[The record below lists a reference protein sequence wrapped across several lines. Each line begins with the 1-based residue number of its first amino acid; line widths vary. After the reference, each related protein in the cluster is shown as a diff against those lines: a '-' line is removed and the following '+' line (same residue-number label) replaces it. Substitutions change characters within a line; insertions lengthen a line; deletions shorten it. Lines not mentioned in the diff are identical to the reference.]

1 MATKPKPLLRPFE
14 TVFPEL
20 DSSFGEAP
28 RETGEQ
34 ALARA
39 DEGERATAEF
49 DALFAK
55 LFSDGKEEDVLLV
68 KSAADPL
75 QIFATAAEPPVRQLA
90 KRAGSKSD
98 TDGGV
103 NRAQG
108 YGWRFETDPE
118 TGEEVVKGFVL

>member
-39 DEGERATAEF
+39 DEGERATAEL
-49 DALFAK
+49 DAVFAK
-55 LFSDGKEEDVLLV
+55 LFADDGEEDDVVLS
-68 KSAADPL
+68 KNGTADPL
-75 QIFATAAEPPVRQLA
+75 QIFANAVEPQVRPLA
-90 KRAGSKSD
+90 KRASGE
-98 TDGGV
+98 GGM

-118 TGEEVVKGFVL
+118 TGEEVVKGFLL